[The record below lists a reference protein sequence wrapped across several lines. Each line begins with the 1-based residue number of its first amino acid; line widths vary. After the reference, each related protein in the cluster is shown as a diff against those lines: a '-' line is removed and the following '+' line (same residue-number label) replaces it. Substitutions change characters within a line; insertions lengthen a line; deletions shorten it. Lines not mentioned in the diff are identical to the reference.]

1 MSAFVVTLQGGAPW
15 GLRLQGGSGTGEPL
29 RIAKINPGSKAA
41 RAQLHVGDIVETLN
55 GVRTGDLALTQA
67 QKLLHN
73 KVNDLQL
80 TINRKQQPVNGSLH
94 PEGKMSSQSSLI
106 VTNDSGFS
114 GTGSQ
119 SLDRKPSQEDGVIQL
134 DGVTLQGFDP
144 GSVQVVRTTT
154 TKVTKVTRSRS
165 PSPVTVRRLSS
176 DGSPHL
182 ARPGP
187 GRIRMRI
194 TPTGHD
200 SESEIS
206 EAPSFASYYSTGSK
220 APSREDSQG
229 WRPVPFSP
237 PPVPPPPGDVTDTEV
252 DEPPKV
258 PPKPKSVKTNI
269 WLTANQPGQQL
280 GSPTSP
286 PLSPT
291 NGYPMTTAQQKEEPP
306 PPIMDIPSNNNNL
319 RKDED
324 EFWPPPPPPPDESK
338 DRPPPPP
345 PPPKPRPKV
354 MTPSAPSPPE
364 VATRHDSR
372 PDAPNRKVIPPPRKF
387 GFKPFKPYAPSGEEQ
402 QRDMWTPS
410 DAHGDLPPPP
420 PLGNPDSHIT
430 APVWAPS
437 GVQAPK
443 KEFKSVRPD
452 LTPKSKA
459 STVQPVSSAPPA
471 VWTPPSQPPAAPL
484 SPSQT
489 SQPLSVDT
497 LSDPSHILARGFAS
511 PQPKS
516 PQQPVVVHSAPS
528 QDQYAPPPPPPP
540 TQAPYFPAGP
550 APPAPVSS
558 GGGPPPTT
566 QGVPVQY
573 DGIPNGYGFIPAS
586 AVSGSS
592 GALTTDLLTWGTQ
605 PGSAPSSSTN
615 DNSSFITDPTKLPPG
630 ALFQK
635 QTVEGDVVHTDT
647 FYPIQNVTRNSS
659 TVKKHEAPRYD
670 GIGPRDKD
678 GMPLGLRQH
687 VKEDNRH
694 DWYKEMFK
702 SIHKQDNDEDMTES
716 CYRSRHRYPHEI
728 EDERK
733 DDSSDSVFV
742 SENETVHAGD
752 SWKTVTQKDYEP
764 EPVVKNTPA
773 YRVQPG
779 KITDFVPGQ
788 SALATHERNIQA
800 QKEPAGQG
808 RRMSAPGS
816 GYGSDEEARKAYR
829 NFVKSGQLPSQG
841 LGLGA
846 PQVRRENKP
855 YTASPTQSSNHSP
868 PHHYHQPPPP
878 SSSSSPSTPPS
889 HGLPSPV
896 RSWSVSGSTVPTAT
910 AVKSSSLP
918 RSSLPKRKQ
927 RYSEGSG
934 LSAAERLGIKT
945 PPPSRLSA
953 SSTVTK
959 PTVPDSRYDYMN
971 QLSTADQRSSAEKK
985 PREVRE
991 PDASYS
997 KSLPEYNPIKSPNIS
1012 DDRFDDFDFTPPVI
1026 VPVAKQE
1033 VLPPVER
1040 SPSPGKQITK
1050 ASAVAL
1056 YPFTAQSKKELSFKK
1071 GDTIFLTREVDKN
1084 WFEGEHHGS
1093 KGIFP
1098 RSYVEIRHVGLL
1110 IELRHIAS
1118 PKVDKLTLQLG
1129 NVRLSKKSRD
1139 ENLVIKMKQFKKRQ
1153 KIDRENMRGINPA
1166 ISLLIFVVSTRCDT
1180 ISRSFL
1186 SKVSMIYSSESILSQ
1201 VVTSIEEA
1209 RNLEVNT
1216 PSAEG
1221 KGRAK
1226 YKFKGETANELSVNK
1241 GEIIDLV
1248 RRIDANWWE
1257 ARVGGRA
1264 GIIPFAYLEVLREPQ
1279 SGRAVSPQLSSG
1291 GPKGAPLSPAG
1302 RSPHSPTPVAKSPSY
1317 QTQSSN
1323 HMGYGPTGGM
1333 RSQPPSAHQQQQQ
1346 QKPAAWNNGPVQG
1359 RGGNVGRP
1367 AQNQGFHRQGPAE
1380 ASRQFGSP
1388 TQERYR
1394 AAYSYQPNNDDEL
1407 ELKDGDTVVV
1417 MEKCDDGWFV
1427 GYSESTGLFGTFPG
1441 NYVERL

>member
-291 NGYPMTTAQQKEEPP
+291 NGYPMTTAQQKGWVLTDMTTRFLPKSRGAALFERRKQLHQSWDEGEEPP

-324 EFWPPPPPPPDESK
+324 EFWPPPPPPPDE
-338 DRPPPPP
+338 
-345 PPPKPRPKV
+345 
-354 MTPSAPSPPE
+354 
-364 VATRHDSR
+364 
-372 PDAPNRKVIPPPRKF
+372 N
-387 GFKPFKPYAPSGEEQ
+387 
-402 QRDMWTPS
+402 MWTPS

-420 PLGNPDSHIT
+420 PLGNPDGHIT

-511 PQPKS
+511 P
-516 PQQPVVVHSAPS
+516 HAPS

-702 SIHKQDNDEDMTES
+702 SIHKQDNDEDGNDDYSTSQNRE
-716 CYRSRHRYPHEI
+716 
-728 EDERK
+728 

-742 SENETVHAGD
+742 SENETVHAGGEKE
-752 SWKTVTQKDYEP
+752 WKFDTRDYEP

-1098 RSYVEIRHVGLL
+1098 RSYVE
-1110 IELRHIAS
+1110 
-1118 PKVDKLTLQLG
+1118 
-1129 NVRLSKKSRD
+1129 
-1139 ENLVIKMKQFKKRQ
+1139 
-1153 KIDRENMRGINPA
+1153 
-1166 ISLLIFVVSTRCDT
+1166 
-1180 ISRSFL
+1180 
-1186 SKVSMIYSSESILSQ
+1186 

-1241 GEIIDLV
+1241 GEIVDLV

-1323 HMGYGPTGGM
+1323 HMGYGPTGGV